1 MRPHVALAL
10 TVLAVAALACAD
22 QGGSPTTAVRRT
34 ASTDSTGANGDSSSR
49 RDSSSRGDSTVRG
62 DSSVRGD
69 STVGSSIPG
78 VHGRVWGW
86 VKTTSDTGMYV
97 GVAGAKVELVITPI
111 DSMGPGDTAIVV
123 TSTTSAADGTFL
135 IPTVADGWY
144 GVRATPAAGAPYGV
158 GIVYGVTVKN
168 DLMTDRK
175 EANVILPLK

>member
-1 MRPHVALAL
+1 MRPTRRPHASLLLVAI
-10 TVLAVAALACAD
+10 AVAALACAD
-22 QGGSPTTAVRRT
+22 QGGELSTSVRQTSASDSGGTRGDTTVR
-34 ASTDSTGANGDSSSR
+34 TDTGT
-49 RDSSSRGDSTVRG
+49 RGDSTVRG
-62 DSSVRGD
+62 D
-69 STVGSSIPG
+69 TAVGSTIPG

-86 VKTTSDTGMYV
+86 MKSASDTGIYV

-144 GVRATPAAGAPYGV
+144 GVRATPPAASPYGR
-158 GIVYGVTVKN
+158 GITYGVTVKN

-175 EANVILPLK
+175 SADVYLQPK